1 MSHVRL
7 LNSFDLQPLFN
18 VFHTASLPG
27 YPVAITM
34 GNAIK
39 NRASNE
45 EILAILKELPN
56 PNQDDDDGQFL
67 LYFEASSLAKEKN
80 LNLHQREIVKLGPGG
95 CFQQTHSGVLLLFQM
110 RVKVLTH

>member
-1 MSHVRL
+1 M
-7 LNSFDLQPLFN
+7 
-18 VFHTASLPG
+18 
-27 YPVAITM
+27 AITM

-67 LYFEASSLAKEKN
+67 LYSDASPLAALARSKREA
-80 LNLHQREIVKLGPGG
+80 
-95 CFQQTHSGVLLLFQM
+95 
-110 RVKVLTH
+110 VLTSKGSGHVSSW